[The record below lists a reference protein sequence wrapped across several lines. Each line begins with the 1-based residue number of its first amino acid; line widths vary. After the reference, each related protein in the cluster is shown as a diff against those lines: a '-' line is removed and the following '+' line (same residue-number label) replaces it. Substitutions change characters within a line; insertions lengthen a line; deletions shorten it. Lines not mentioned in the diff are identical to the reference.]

1 MVFSRRIAVLFPI
14 SIFMVLLGNCSNA
27 KSVGAKRVYGSF
39 PIPQKENRKY
49 YIIRA
54 VFFRTIKKQFSLY
67 IKPLKTLSL
76 KTYIHLK
83 STQQLENS
91 FHEVYHGYRLN
102 NI

>member
-39 PIPQKENRKY
+39 PIPKEEKRKY

-67 IKPLKTLSL
+67 SKPDTKKLCHCKRTF
-76 KTYIHLK
+76 I
-83 STQQLENS
+83 
-91 FHEVYHGYRLN
+91 
-102 NI
+102 